1 MANRFSRW
9 APTNYVALPTD
20 MYQAALASKEQQ
32 GLADLERSKVYQDQ
46 LEAVQAVSKPGK
58 ALKDKHM
65 TELRTQIEAIGKRN
79 FGTQEALME
88 LKRVIYDKNRL
99 NDLYNISLEAKNYKK
114 LSKESEAYTKEYGN
128 DYNIDDFQ
136 SKWADYNKSSDPTTF
151 NPKLLE
157 STTINKYIPIVEN
170 LRKALGEFEK
180 ESGEEVVGQ
189 SDDGTWFTKNGRKG
203 ITSQELFKDAY
214 AMLAD
219 PTYQSQLQT
228 FSNYYARRNGEGD
241 MAKGF
246 EMIGKQHAQNNL
258 LTMESQ
264 ITADESKLAEDIK
277 NKKELKL
284 TDADIKKRQDEIA
297 DKKKEVNEVKRK
309 LDNNEYTQDNYKAFS
324 KQALLNTL
332 ISSAIAPLNHMVG
345 TSEVPTLN
353 PLVKA
358 QLDYE
363 RDLAK
368 MKYGAKLAVET
379 NRQNKINDLTIEE
392 EFANRAYFSIPISGT
407 VTNIPV
413 SDNDVDKELEKQ
425 FGKLGVKNGEIQL
438 MRDDGILATAKD
450 MAILPF
456 ELRDGK
462 NDKNIIDFK
471 LKQRTEAVKQL
482 GDLIA
487 FAAENDKATFKKFFP
502 NGVTKALP
510 NKQQEQ
516 YLGEVFKKI
525 KSATKSNMANVHAFG
540 LDKSQGFDEDEVKNS
555 VMGSILQGGTKKV
568 YKNGVE
574 VKDFNL
580 GSLFDTKG
588 KTTRGLEE
596 IIKNSKAAIRIDGK
610 YSIAVNDKDGTVYN
624 IVVDAPEKTA
634 KFFASQNNLLNPSHD
649 PKKTN
654 NPGFAQ
660 GDLIVNGQAIP
671 IVNQS
676 KLNMKVPAANGE
688 YEYQSHL
695 FTPQFISIP
704 QKGKPDTKI
713 PLGYNATTGNL
724 TTSNF
729 YKSIAKQGPETVAWL
744 DEKLKVIPA
753 NKVVRLDL
761 DTKQEIDVDDPYD
774 SGNVLTFTKDQ
785 AGNVSLLQAFNAPPE
800 DIRSG
805 IINTY
810 RMINP
815 QFKAKKE
822 KK

>member
-1 MANRFSRW
+1 
-9 APTNYVALPTD
+9 
-20 MYQAALASKEQQ
+20 
-32 GLADLERSKVYQDQ
+32 
-46 LEAVQAVSKPGK
+46 
-58 ALKDKHM
+58 M

-99 NDLYNISLEAKNYKK
+99 NDLYGISVNTANYKK
-114 LSKESEAYTKEYGN
+114 LNKEAEAYTKEYGN
-128 DYNIDDFQ
+128 DYNIDDFK
-136 SKWADYNKSSDPTTF
+136 SKVEEYNKQTEFKPGM
-151 NPKLLE
+151 LE
-157 STTINKYIPIVEN
+157 GMTINKYIPVVEN
-170 LRKALGEFEK
+170 LRKEAGTWEK
-180 ESGEEVVGQ
+180 ENGEEIVGQ
-189 SDDGTWFTKNGRKG
+189 SADGTWFTKSGRKG

-241 MAKGF
+241 MNKGF

-264 ITADESKLAEDIK
+264 IIAVENKLAEDIK

-309 LDNNEYTQDNYKAFS
+309 IDNNEYTQDNYKAFS

-332 ISSAIAPLNHMVG
+332 ISSAIAPLDHMVG

-368 MKYGAKLAVET
+368 MKYGAELAVET
-379 NRQNKINDLTIEE
+379 NRQNKINDLTIQD
-392 EFANRAYFSIPISGT
+392 EFDKKADLSIPISGT

-413 SDNDVDKELEKQ
+413 SDNDVNKELEDR
-425 FGKLGVKNGEIQL
+425 FGQLGEKNGELQ
-438 MRDDGILATAKD
+438 
-450 MAILPF
+450 
-456 ELRDGK
+456 
-462 NDKNIIDFK
+462 
-471 LKQRTEAVKQL
+471 LKQDGNFSSIMDYLTLPGIINVFNPDPNNKVQLERRSKAVKQIN
-482 GDLIA
+482 DLVV
-487 FAAENDKATFKKFFP
+487 FAAENDKEGFKKFYP

-516 YLGEVFKKI
+516 YLAEVYKKV
-525 KSATKSNMANVHAFG
+525 KSATKSDMGNVHAFG

-574 VKDFNL
+574 VKDFDM
-580 GSLFDTKG
+580 STLFDTKG

-596 IIKNSKAAIRIDGK
+596 IIKNSKPAIRIDGR
-610 YSIAVNDKDGTVYN
+610 YSLAVNDKDGTVYN

-634 KFFASQNNLLNPSHD
+634 NFFKSQNNLLKPSHD
-649 PKKTN
+649 PKRTN

-695 FTPQFISIP
+695 FTPQFIAVP
-704 QKGKPDTKI
+704 QKGKPDTRVN
-713 PLGYNATTGNL
+713 LEYNVNTGTL
-724 TTSNF
+724 ATSNF
-729 YKSIAKQGPETVAWL
+729 YKGIAKQSPEAVSWL
-744 DEKLKVIPA
+744 DEKLKSMPA

-761 DTKQEIDVDDPYD
+761 DTKQEIDVDDPYE

-785 AGNVSLLQAFNAPPE
+785 AGKVSLLQAFNAPPE
-800 DIRSG
+800 FPDHPWQPWNRH
-805 IINTY
+805 
-810 RMINP
+810 
-815 QFKAKKE
+815 
-822 KK
+822 